1 MMTTT
6 NYHIPVLLKESV
18 DGLQINPDGVYVD
31 VTFGGGGHSKEILS
45 RLSAKGKLYAFDQ
58 DPDAQQNRID
68 DPRFTLIPEN
78 FKYMKRFLRFH
89 GVKEV
94 DGVLGDFGVS
104 SHQFNEADR
113 GFSIRFDARLD
124 MRMNPKDELDAFQ
137 IVNTYTEEQ
146 LIQLIKE
153 YAEIRIAPKIAS
165 AILEKRQSA
174 PIETTLQL
182 NEIVASFFSDRK
194 LNKML
199 AMFYQALRIEVNQEI
214 QALKAF
220 LEQTEEVVAVGGR
233 ISLIS
238 YHSLEDRL
246 VKRFI
251 RSGKFQGEVEK
262 DFYGNPLVA
271 FKKVGKLVT
280 PSQAEIQQNS
290 RARSAKLRIAERI
303 DKSISL

>member
-1 MMTTT
+1 MTAT

-18 DGLQINPDGVYVD
+18 DGLSIRPEGTYVD
-31 VTFGGGGHSKEILS
+31 VTFGGGGHSQEILS
-45 RLSAKGKLYAFDQ
+45 RLSGNGKLYAFDQ
-58 DPDAQQNRID
+58 DPDAQQNKID

-78 FKYMKRFLRFH
+78 FKYMKRFLRFN

-94 DGVLGDFGVS
+94 DGILGDFGVS
-104 SHQFNEADR
+104 SHQFNVAER
-113 GFSIRFDARLD
+113 GFSLRFDARLD
-124 MRMNPKDELDAFQ
+124 MRMNPNDKLDAYH
-137 IVNTYTEEQ
+137 IINTYSEEQ
-146 LIQLIKE
+146 LTQLIRD

-165 AILEKRQSA
+165 AIVTQRQIS

-182 NEIVASFFSDRK
+182 NELVGGFFSERK
-194 LNKML
+194 QNKML

-214 QALKAF
+214 EALKSF
-220 LEQTEEVVAVGGR
+220 LEQTEAVVKPGGR

-251 RSGKFQGEVEK
+251 RNAKFQGETEK
-262 DFYGNPLVA
+262 DFYGNPLVP
-271 FKKVGKLVT
+271 FKKVGKLIV
-280 PSQAEIQQNS
+280 PSDSEIKGNS

-303 DKSISL
+303 LKPKAS

>member
-1 MMTTT
+1 METT
-6 NYHIPVLLKESV
+6 NYHVPVLLNESV
-18 DGLQINPDGVYVD
+18 EGLNIQPDGIYVD
-31 VTFGGGGHSKEILS
+31 VTFGGGGHSKLILS
-45 RLSAKGKLYAFDQ
+45 KLSEKGKLFAFDQ
-58 DPDAQQNRID
+58 DPDAQQNAIKD
-68 DPRFTLIPEN
+68 DRFTLIPEN
-78 FKYMKRFLRFH
+78 FKYLKRFLRFY
-89 GVKEV
+89 GVRQV

-124 MRMNPKDELDAFQ
+124 MRMNPKEVLDAYH
-137 IVNTYTEEQ
+137 IVNTYEEAQ
-146 LIQLIKE
+146 LTQIIRD
-153 YAEIRIAPKIAS
+153 YAEIRIASKIAS
-165 AILEKRQSA
+165 AIVAQRQIA

-182 NEIVASFFSDRK
+182 NEIVASFFSERK

-214 QALKAF
+214 EALKAF
-220 LEQTEEVVAVGGR
+220 LEQTEEVVRPGGR
-233 ISLIS
+233 LSLIS

-251 RSGKFQGEVEK
+251 RNGKFQGDTEK

-271 FKKVGKLVT
+271 FKKVGKLIT
-280 PSQAEIQQNS
+280 PTPEEIQLNS

-303 DKSISL
+303 EKPIS

>member
-1 MMTTT
+1 METT
-6 NYHIPVLLKESV
+6 NYHVPVLLNESV
-18 DGLQINPDGVYVD
+18 EGLNIQPDGIYVD
-31 VTFGGGGHSKEILS
+31 VTFGGGGHSKLILS
-45 RLSAKGKLYAFDQ
+45 KLSEKGKLFAFDQ
-58 DPDAQQNRID
+58 DPDAQQNAIKD
-68 DPRFTLIPEN
+68 DRFTLIPEN
-78 FKYMKRFLRFH
+78 FKYLKRFLRFY
-89 GVKEV
+89 GVRQV

-124 MRMNPKDELDAFQ
+124 MRMNPKEVLDAYH
-137 IVNTYTEEQ
+137 IVNTYEEAQ
-146 LIQLIKE
+146 LTQIIRD
-153 YAEIRIAPKIAS
+153 YAEIRIASKIAS
-165 AILEKRQSA
+165 AIVAQRQIA

-182 NEIVASFFSDRK
+182 NEIVASFFSERK

-214 QALKAF
+214 EALKAF
-220 LEQTEEVVAVGGR
+220 LEQTEEVVRPGGR
-233 ISLIS
+233 LSLIS

-251 RSGKFQGEVEK
+251 RNGKFQGDTEK

-271 FKKVGKLVT
+271 FKKVGKLIT
-280 PSQAEIQQNS
+280 PTPEEIQLNS

-303 DKSISL
+303 EKPISG

>member
-1 MMTTT
+1 METT
-6 NYHIPVLLKESV
+6 NYHVPVLLNESV
-18 DGLQINPDGVYVD
+18 EGLNIQPDGIYVD
-31 VTFGGGGHSKEILS
+31 VTFGGGGHSKLILS
-45 RLSAKGKLYAFDQ
+45 KLSEKGKLFAFDQ
-58 DPDAQQNRID
+58 DPDAQQNAIKD
-68 DPRFTLIPEN
+68 DRFTLIPEN
-78 FKYMKRFLRFH
+78 FKYLKRFLRFY
-89 GVKEV
+89 GVRQV

-124 MRMNPKDELDAFQ
+124 MRMNPKEVLDAYH
-137 IVNTYTEEQ
+137 IVNTYEEVQ
-146 LIQLIKE
+146 LTQIIRD
-153 YAEIRIAPKIAS
+153 YAEIRIASKIAS
-165 AILEKRQSA
+165 AIVAQRQIA

-182 NEIVASFFSDRK
+182 NEIVASFFSERK

-214 QALKAF
+214 EALKAF
-220 LEQTEEVVAVGGR
+220 LEQTEEVVRPGGR
-233 ISLIS
+233 LSLIS

-251 RSGKFQGEVEK
+251 RNGKFQGDTEK

-271 FKKVGKLVT
+271 FKKVGKLIT
-280 PSQAEIQQNS
+280 PTPEEIQLNS

-303 DKSISL
+303 EKPISG